1 MLKVAHIL
9 DHMFSLQIEQTQE
22 EIVSGIMNNYDVFAA
37 AMMQLGLIG
46 IWSQQPLVNGGEIK
60 SSILT
65 QIPEGPVFRDVMDEQ
80 TEWMTTHP
88 GGSKEG
94 LIEHLK
100 AKFPAF
106 V

>member
-1 MLKVAHIL
+1 M
-9 DHMFSLQIEQTQE
+9 
-22 EIVSGIMNNYDVFAA
+22 SGILNKYDVFAA

-46 IWSQQPLVNGGEIK
+46 IWTQQPLVNGGEIK

-65 QIPEGPVFRDVMDEQ
+65 RIPAGPVFRDVMEEQ
-80 TEWMTTHP
+80 TEWMITHP
-88 GGSKEG
+88 GGSKPG

-100 AKFPAF
+100 ATFPTY